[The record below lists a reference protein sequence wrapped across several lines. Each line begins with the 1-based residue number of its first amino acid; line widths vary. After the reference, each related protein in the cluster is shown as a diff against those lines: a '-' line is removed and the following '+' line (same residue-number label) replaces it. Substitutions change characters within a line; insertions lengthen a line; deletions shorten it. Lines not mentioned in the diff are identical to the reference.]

1 MFLQTTAI
9 DCLAGLV
16 ANPTL
21 CAKHSQPVYI
31 HNVNKKLKGRLRIY
45 GTAYFLLLVGFIFI
59 RVDSLFKQMSENR
72 RLTRQLLLQDHF
84 DNTET
89 ICM

>member
-31 HNVNKKLKGRLRIY
+31 HNVNKKLKGTY
-45 GTAYFLLLVGFIFI
+45 I
-59 RVDSLFKQMSENR
+59 RYSLFFITSQIYIHQSW
-72 RLTRQLLLQDHF
+72 F
-84 DNTET
+84 VV
-89 ICM
+89 